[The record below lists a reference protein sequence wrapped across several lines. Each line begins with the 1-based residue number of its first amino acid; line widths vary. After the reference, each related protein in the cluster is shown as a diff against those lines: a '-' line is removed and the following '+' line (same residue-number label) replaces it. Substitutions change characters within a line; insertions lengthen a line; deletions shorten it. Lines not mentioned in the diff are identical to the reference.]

1 METLKTIFTRKSIR
15 QFTDQKVSKEAIDL
29 ILRAGMSAPSCV
41 NARDWAFVVV
51 TDKEMLMKMADAN
64 GKPAEPL
71 RGAAFA
77 ILVCGDLE
85 RAFPPAVDYWI
96 IDASIAAENMIL
108 AAQDMGIGS
117 VWLGTYPQM
126 DRVEKQKKLFGL
138 PDSVVPHSILA
149 FGYPQEA
156 MAEERELFEAD
167 RVHYEKWV

>member
-15 QFTDQKVSKEAIDL
+15 QFAEKKVSKEDIDI

-51 TDKEMLMKMADAN
+51 TDKEMLTKMADAN
-64 GKPAEPL
+64 GRPAEPL
-71 RGAAFA
+71 KGAAFA
-77 ILVCGDLE
+77 IMVCGDLE
-85 RAFPPAVDYWI
+85 RAFQPAIDYWI

-126 DRVEKQKKLFGL
+126 DRVEKQKKLFRL

-149 FGYPQEA
+149 FGYPLETKE
-156 MAEERELFEAD
+156 EERDLFEAD
-167 RVHYEKWV
+167 RVHYENW